1 MEDILT
7 ALGYLDIHTIL
18 EIDPN
23 FAEKVEKVEEK
34 VQNTLNDLGKEEA
47 ELNARLSTLSAQRK
61 TMNLKLDAVSKF
73 KRISK
78 KK

>member
-1 MEDILT
+1 MER
-7 ALGYLDIHTIL
+7 A
-18 EIDPN
+18 
-23 FAEKVEKVEEK
+23 FEKVEEK
-34 VQNTLNDLGKEEA
+34 VQNTLNDIGKEEA
-47 ELNARLSTLSAQRK
+47 ELNTRLSTLSAQRK